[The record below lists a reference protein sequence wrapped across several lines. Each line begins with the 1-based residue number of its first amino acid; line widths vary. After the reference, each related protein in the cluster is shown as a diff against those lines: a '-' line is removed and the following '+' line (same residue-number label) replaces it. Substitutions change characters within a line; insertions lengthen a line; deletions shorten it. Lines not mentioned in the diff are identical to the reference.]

1 MEGDKTMKKRLWM
14 AALIA
19 ALTLALSA
27 CGDKGGNNMNDKTP
41 ASADMT
47 DSDMKSDDMMKD
59 DMMKDD
65 MKSDDMM
72 KDDMKSDDMKN
83 GDM

>member
-19 ALTLALSA
+19 ALALALSA
-27 CGDKGGNNMNDKTP
+27 CGDNNGNNMNDKTP

-59 DMMKDD
+59 DMKT
-65 MKSDDMM
+65 DDMM
-72 KDDMKSDDMKN
+72 KDDMKSDDM
-83 GDM
+83 